1 MSYKIV
7 HSESVHGLV
16 DEVCKLTLEGYV
28 PTGGLVI
35 KGLLNYQAMVKLGGE
50 ITEVVTDEP
59 SLYIPEDEEL
69 YLKHFVDIEWQV
81 NMAEFG
87 FDMKYNYD
95 GTKYV
100 FTTDSVIDGDT
111 ELFDLQLLCLHDYE
125 SRETPVT

>member
-1 MSYKIV
+1 MSYRIV

-16 DEVCKLTLEGYV
+16 DEVCKLSLDGYV

-35 KGLLNYQAMVKLGGE
+35 KGLLNYQAMFRQPGP
-50 ITEVVTDEP
+50 VVIVTN
-59 SLYIPEDEEL
+59 IPEDEEF

-111 ELFDLQLLCLHDYE
+111 ELFDLQLLCLRDYE